1 MDRRLTAF
9 AAALAAASLLAGCA
23 SAAKEKPVAAAPQAT
38 SVGIDGTIP
47 GRPKSVLKAESGYRI
62 VTRKGEQLYCRR
74 ELVTGSRTNASE
86 ICLTEE
92 QMEKERNNIAT
103 TLRTLQ
109 DMNNG
114 RPDDGRY
121 NNVMGQGRRD

>member
-1 MDRRLTAF
+1 MDRRLTAL
-9 AAALAAASLLAGCA
+9 AAALAAASLMAGCA
-23 SAAKEKPVAAAPQAT
+23 STAKEKPVSATARTT

-47 GRPKSVLKAESGYRI
+47 GRPKSVLKAESGYRV
-62 VTRKGEQLYCRR
+62 VTRKGEQRYCKR

-92 QMEKERNNIAT
+92 QMEKERNGIAA

-114 RPDDGRY
+114 RPDDSRY
-121 NNVMGQGRRD
+121 NNVMGPGRRD